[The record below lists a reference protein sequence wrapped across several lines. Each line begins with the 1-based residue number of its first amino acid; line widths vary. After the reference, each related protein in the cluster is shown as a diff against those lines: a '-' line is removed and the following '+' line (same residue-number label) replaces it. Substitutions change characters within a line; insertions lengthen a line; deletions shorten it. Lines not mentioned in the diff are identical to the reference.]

1 MSLFTENQTESKE
14 LVFKGENS
22 QVLTNSL
29 LVAEKFRKEHGDV
42 LKAVDALMSKMPDNQ
57 CKGYFD
63 DTSTEVSQPNGGVR
77 QSRVIVMNRDGFT
90 LLVMGFTGK
99 KALQFKLDYIA
110 AFNKMEAALK
120 EGQKK
125 LSGAEYLLQQA
136 QLMVEQERRM
146 SAVEKRLDDMDRER
160 KENGEKLLEAKLS
173 DERLPEMSM
182 KAKVNQLVREYA
194 VATNTDFRD
203 VWHKVYGQL
212 YYLYHISIKSYRKLH
227 KNETNLDIAVRNHF
241 IDKIF
246 TIVSNLI
253 RENKAA

>member
-1 MSLFTENQTESKE
+1 MGLIAENQTEIKE

-29 LVAEKFRKEHGDV
+29 LVAEKFGKSHDNV
-42 LKAVDALMSKMPDNQ
+42 LKSIRNILS
-57 CKGYFD
+57 
-63 DTSTEVSQPNGGVR
+63 GGVLKNNETPMFAETTYYNE
-77 QSRVIVMNRDGFT
+77 QNGQNYPKFVMNRDGFT
-90 LLVMGFTGK
+90 LLAMGFTGK
-99 KALQFKLDYIA
+99 KAMQFKLDYIS
-110 AFNKMEAALK
+110 AFNKMEKALK

-125 LSGAEYLLQQA
+125 LSGAEFLLQQA

-146 SAVEKRLDDMDRER
+146 AAVEQRLDNMDRER

-173 DERLPEMSM
+173 DEKLPEMSM
-182 KAKVNQLVREYA
+182 KARVNQLVREYA

>member
-1 MSLFTENQTESKE
+1 MTEE

-22 QVLTNSL
+22 QALTNSL
-29 LVAEKFRKEHGDV
+29 LVAEKFGKTHDNV
-42 LKAVDALMSKMPDNQ
+42 LKAIRNIL
-57 CKGYFD
+57 
-63 DTSTEVSQPNGGVR
+63 TGGVVENNETLMFAETTYYNQQNG
-77 QSRVIVMNRDGFT
+77 QSYPMFIMNRDGFT
-90 LLVMGFTGK
+90 LLAMGFTGK
-99 KALQFKLDYIA
+99 KAMKFKLDYIA

-120 EGQKK
+120 ESQKK

-146 SAVEKRLDDMDRER
+146 SAVEQRLDNMDRER

-173 DERLPEMSM
+173 DEKLPEMSM
-182 KAKVNQLVREYA
+182 KARVNQLVREYA

-212 YYLYHISIKSYRKLH
+212 YYLYHISIKSYKKLH
-227 KNETNLDIAVRNHF
+227 KSETNLDIAVRNHF

-246 TIVSNLI
+246 TIISNLI

>member
-1 MSLFTENQTESKE
+1 MTNE

-22 QVLTNSL
+22 QALTNSL
-29 LVAEKFRKEHGDV
+29 LVAEKFGKEHSDV
-42 LKAVDALMSKMPDNQ
+42 LKAIDALVSKMPENQ

-63 DTSTEVSQPNGGVR
+63 DTSVEVSQPNGGVR
-77 QSRVIVMNRDGFT
+77 FSRVVVMNRDGFT

-110 AFNKMEAALK
+110 AFNKMESALK
-120 EGQKK
+120 DSQKK

-136 QLMVEQERRM
+136 QIMVEQERRM
-146 SAVEKRLDDMDRER
+146 SAVEQRLDDMDRER

-182 KAKVNQLVREYA
+182 KARVNQLVREYA
-194 VATNTDFRD
+194 IATNTDFKD
-203 VWHKVYGQL
+203 VWHKVYSQL
-212 YYLYHISIKSYRKLH
+212 YYLYHISIKSYKKLH
-227 KNETNLDIAVRNHF
+227 NKETKLDIAVRNHF

-246 TIVSNLI
+246 TIVSNLV

>member
-1 MSLFTENQTESKE
+1 MTNE

-22 QVLTNSL
+22 QALTNSL
-29 LVAEKFRKEHGDV
+29 LVAEKFGKEHRNV
-42 LKAVDALMSKMPDNQ
+42 LQAIRDIIGAAENSAYPQMFVESTYYNQ
-57 CKGYFD
+57 
-63 DTSTEVSQPNGGVR
+63 QNG
-77 QSRVIVMNRDGFT
+77 QNYPMFVMNRDGFT
-90 LLVMGFTGK
+90 LLAMGFTGK
-99 KALQFKLDYIA
+99 RAMKFKLDYIA

-120 EGQKK
+120 DSQKK

-146 SAVEKRLDDMDRER
+146 SAVEQRLDNMDRER

-182 KAKVNQLVREYA
+182 KARVNQLVREYA
-194 VATNTDFRD
+194 IATNTDFKD
-203 VWHKVYGQL
+203 VWHKVYSQL
-212 YYLYHISIKSYRKLH
+212 YYLYHISIKSYKKLH
-227 KNETNLDIAVRNHF
+227 NKETKLDIAVRNHF

-246 TIVSNLI
+246 TIVSNLV